1 MTEPNNI
8 SNDRK
13 IIVPYRP
20 ETQETGA
27 AGEKSAKGN
36 IWGANLIPDYNFGIS
51 FSN

>member
-27 AGEKSAKGN
+27 AGEK
-36 IWGANLIPDYNFGIS
+36 IS
-51 FSN
+51 KREHLGRKFNP